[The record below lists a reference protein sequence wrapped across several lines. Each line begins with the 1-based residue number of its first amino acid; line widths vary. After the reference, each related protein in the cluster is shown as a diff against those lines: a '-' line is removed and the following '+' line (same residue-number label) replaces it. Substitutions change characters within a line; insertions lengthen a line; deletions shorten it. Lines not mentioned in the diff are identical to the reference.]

1 MESNSK
7 SFLQKL
13 MVWQGLTHSLH
24 LALDHLCS
32 NETLMPVRLL
42 RPASSRQLE
51 GLPKQAE
58 LLGGSDGV
66 PKPKALSLVSFTLGV
81 GIPTMEV
88 VPSVTSSV
96 ANRRVACQL
105 SHCQM

>member
-1 MESNSK
+1 MEGNSK

-66 PKPKALSLVSFTLGV
+66 PITFEFHPEGGNTNHGSRSLG
-81 GIPTMEV
+81 
-88 VPSVTSSV
+88 
-96 ANRRVACQL
+96 N
-105 SHCQM
+105 